1 MPRNRVGYA
10 VSALCLSLSVVAPV
24 FAGGMS
30 AGTVPPPKEET
41 EGKFSIIDRMKLE
54 EQRNGPQ
61 ESPLDRYIRQNEER
75 LANPFFGGDVP
86 SSDAKSWGFGR
97 R

>member
-24 FAGGMS
+24 FAGGMN

-41 EGKFSIIDRMKLE
+41 EGKVSSKERTNDQRTGLE
-54 EQRNGPQ
+54 SRADSE
-61 ESPLDRYIRQNEER
+61 LRQYEER

-86 SSDAKSWGFGR
+86 SSDANSWGFGR